1 MCASSTD
8 DCILFV
14 VSVKNRHREIPQI
27 SHVVV
32 KSGYLMK
39 KGAHSSNYTKRCAV
53 LLKDR
58 IVIYEN
64 VGDPVALVHFGVWK

>member
-1 MCASSTD
+1 M
-8 DCILFV
+8 
-14 VSVKNRHREIPQI
+14 
-27 SHVVV
+27 

-64 VGDPVALVHFGVWK
+64 VGDPVALVQSCFPA